1 MVLVSGCRAQRSQQQ
16 SLPESTTSA
25 MMNSKRMSSPG
36 AGERQGSGLRRKK
49 KTLVSAQGLYV
60 CLWSCNMH

>member
-1 MVLVSGCRAQRSQQQ
+1 MVLVSGCRAGRSQQQ
-16 SLPESTTSA
+16 SLSESTTSA

-49 KTLVSAQGLYV
+49 KTLV
-60 CLWSCNMH
+60 